1 MEPSQLGG
9 MNQTEGGQEQVQ
21 ERAHSHLQ
29 LSVGRT
35 PQLPGS
41 GVLRGMQ
48 YHWWSFDTSLLGRL
62 HSPVGTV
69 QAHSKDQYLH
79 HKAQARDT
87 PASLAQGVRVAPV
100 VEGAVIEGQQSVAK
114 D

>member
-9 MNQTEGGQEQVQ
+9 MNQTEGVQEQVQ

-29 LSVGRT
+29 LSAPQAPLGRK
-35 PQLPGS
+35 PPLPGS
-41 GVLRGMQ
+41 RVLRGMQ

-79 HKAQARDT
+79 HKAQAWEA
-87 PASLAQGVRVAPV
+87 PASPAQEVKQRLCKKVNNP
-100 VEGAVIEGQQSVAK
+100 
-114 D
+114 